1 MKKVALLMS
10 MVVFAL
16 MLNSCGG
23 SKNDKKSE
31 STDSTKVE
39 ENGSGDR
46 KVDPSA
52 RYEVEKGIIEYK
64 METMGMVSNLVVS
77 WKDYGKLSS
86 TTTTMNM
93 MGFSTVS
100 HMVNDGEFIYSW
112 DGTTK
117 QGTKVKFNPSDKG
130 EVNYRNVDA
139 EQMKKMNMKNEG
151 KEEVG
156 GKMCDVYSMTM
167 DGATSKTWVWKGIAL
182 KMESSA
188 SGIGMKMELVNIQED
203 VDPAA
208 DAFEIPGDVVFKEVS
223 SKVK

>member
-1 MKKVALLMS
+1 MS
-10 MVVFAL
+10 MVIFAF
-16 MLNSCGG
+16 MLSSCGG
-23 SKNDKKSE
+23 SKDDKKSE
-31 STDSTKVE
+31 TTDSTNVNDKE
-39 ENGSGDR
+39 T
-46 KVDPSA
+46 VDKNADPNA

-77 WKDYGKLSS
+77 WKDFGKMSS

-93 MGFSTVS
+93 MGFNTTS
-100 HMVNDGEFIYSW
+100 HMVNDGKFIYSW
-112 DGTTK
+112 DATTK

-151 KEEVG
+151 TEEVG
-156 GKMCDVYSMTM
+156 GKMCDVYSMNM
-167 DGATSKTWVWKGIAL
+167 DGATSKTWVWKGIAM

-188 SGIGMKMELVNIQED
+188 SGVSMKMELVKIQED
-203 VDPAA
+203 VEPDAN
-208 DAFEIPGDVVFKEVS
+208 AFEIPSDIVFKEVT